1 MGGGEEDPLCLSKPI
16 LSELESVLRVTA
28 NTGPTLGGDTQEPRE
43 VGSGGRDYL
52 VICSGTWGA
61 ASPGWHCCRQRG
73 GASARPWRGGPFSF
87 SQPPFLSLFPSLNLR
102 FIQAAPSP
110 SALHKEEP
118 RGRGRG
124 FWWLLNPRL
133 NFPLS
138 PMCVNDR
145 MGV

>member
-1 MGGGEEDPLCLSKPI
+1 MG
-16 LSELESVLRVTA
+16 A
-28 NTGPTLGGDTQEPRE
+28 
-43 VGSGGRDYL
+43 GRDYL
-52 VICSGTWGA
+52 VVYSGTWGA
-61 ASPGWHCCRQRG
+61 ASFCWRCCQQRG
-73 GASARPWRGGPFSF
+73 GVSARPRRGGPFSF
-87 SQPPFLSLFPSLNLR
+87 PQPPFLSLFPSLNLR

-138 PMCVNDR
+138 PMCVNDT
-145 MGV
+145 MGVLGPTAGDLERCTLQLFSEKGVCTERL